1 MRETSTKESILSDAI
16 YVNLKNRQNW
26 SIVREARIVV
36 TWVEVWSVVDITL
49 GIDLDM
55 RLWKYSGSGGGYSSI
70 YVYEISSSYYLRSVH
85 RTYAV
90 SQ

>member
-1 MRETSTKESILSDAI
+1 MLSDAI

-26 SIVREARIVV
+26 LIVREARIVV
-36 TWVEVWSVVDITL
+36 TWVEAWGVVDITW

-55 RLWKYSGSGGGYSSI
+55 RLWKYSGSGSGGGYSSI
-70 YVYEISSSYYLRSVH
+70 YVYEISSSYYLRLVH

>member
-1 MRETSTKESILSDAI
+1 MLSDAI

-26 SIVREARIVV
+26 LIVREARIVV
-36 TWVEVWSVVDITL
+36 TWVEVWGVVDITL

-55 RLWKYSGSGGGYSSI
+55 RLWKYSGSGSGAGYSSI
-70 YVYEISSSYYLRSVH
+70 YVYEISSSYYLRLVH

>member
-1 MRETSTKESILSDAI
+1 MLSDAI

-26 SIVREARIVV
+26 LIVREARIVV
-36 TWVEVWSVVDITL
+36 AWVEVWGVVDITL

-55 RLWKYSGSGGGYSSI
+55 RLWKYSGSGSGAGYSSI
-70 YVYEISSSYYLRSVH
+70 YVYEISSSYYLRLVH